1 MPANLTPGTGS
12 PPLDF
17 HASTLAMN
25 EALML
30 GVVRQ
35 HELTE
40 ASESLNARL
49 RAEISERQQAQQE
62 LYEKARL
69 LDLSNDAIIV
79 RDMGGRILYWN
90 HGAEVLFGWSC
101 AEALGKVV
109 HTMLRTEFPEPE
121 DQVIAKLRR
130 NKRWTGELVNTT
142 RDGRCLTVLAR
153 KALDFDS
160 QGNPVAVLEIIT
172 DITDRKLVEQALLDT
187 RNELA
192 ERASQLEQTVTER
205 TSELTATN
213 SQLEAFV
220 YTIAHDLRAP
230 LRAMQGFSAMLI
242 DEAGAGF
249 SETGRDYADRIN
261 KSAQF
266 MDALLSDLL
275 DFSRISQQR
284 IELTPINLK
293 AVVDSVLSRLEKDI
307 QEKNARVETPGP
319 WPAVLAHEP
328 TLHQVLFNLVSNA
341 LKFVKPRTAEL
352 ASHPGIMPKSSGYSP
367 AWRGRSIRAQASV
380 WQLSRQ
386 GSNA

>member
-109 HTMLRTEFPEPE
+109 HT
-121 DQVIAKLRR
+121 
-130 NKRWTGELVNTT
+130 
-142 RDGRCLTVLAR
+142 
-153 KALDFDS
+153 
-160 QGNPVAVLEIIT
+160 
-172 DITDRKLVEQALLDT
+172 
-187 RNELA
+187 
-192 ERASQLEQTVTER
+192 
-205 TSELTATN
+205 
-213 SQLEAFV
+213 
-220 YTIAHDLRAP
+220 
-230 LRAMQGFSAMLI
+230 
-242 DEAGAGF
+242 
-249 SETGRDYADRIN
+249 
-261 KSAQF
+261 
-266 MDALLSDLL
+266 
-275 DFSRISQQR
+275 
-284 IELTPINLK
+284 
-293 AVVDSVLSRLEKDI
+293 
-307 QEKNARVETPGP
+307 
-319 WPAVLAHEP
+319 
-328 TLHQVLFNLVSNA
+328 
-341 LKFVKPRTAEL
+341 
-352 ASHPGIMPKSSGYSP
+352 
-367 AWRGRSIRAQASV
+367 
-380 WQLSRQ
+380 
-386 GSNA
+386 